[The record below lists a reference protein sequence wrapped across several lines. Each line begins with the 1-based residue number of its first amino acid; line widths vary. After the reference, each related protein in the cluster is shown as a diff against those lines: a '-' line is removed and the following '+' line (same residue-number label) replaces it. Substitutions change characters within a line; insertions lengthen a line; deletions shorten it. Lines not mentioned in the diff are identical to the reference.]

1 MFKKIALVL
10 GIFLLLFSAVEA
22 AEPVSLKVKGIK
34 GRPAAFD
41 VDGTVYMEPSFLE
54 NGGVGKILWEKE
66 KLYIIPDGL
75 NSREKVEIPFRTVNH
90 NHAPCY
96 GYESYT
102 GAYSWGVKPILASRS
117 KSFFRIFFKY
127 QVDFCRS
134 IFIIRAVRIASLVEN
149 VRSF

>member
-75 NSREKVEIPFRTVNH
+75 KQSGKGGNPIPH
-90 NHAPCY
+90 
-96 GYESYT
+96 S
-102 GAYSWGVKPILASRS
+102 
-117 KSFFRIFFKY
+117 
-127 QVDFCRS
+127 
-134 IFIIRAVRIASLVEN
+134 
-149 VRSF
+149 